1 MVLYLTSARPYAKA
15 LFSEAKE
22 TNQLTSWLGV
32 LRSLSKIIK
41 NKSIVPTINSPNI
54 SDEKIK
60 SVLLE
65 LLREIEPETNNI
77 PKNKLE
83 NFLQLLMNEKRLTAL
98 PDITSF
104 YHKLLNGD
112 QGITEV
118 KVISA
123 FSLSNNQK
131 EQIKKKLER
140 RFGATV
146 KLKVLTDKSLVGGAI
161 IYAGNWVLDDSIKS
175 KLTRLAK
182 KFKEVMFYDKAIT
195 SNRN

>member
-1 MVLYLTSARPYAKA
+1 MVLCLTLARPYAKA

-22 TNQLTSWLGV
+22 TGQLTSWLV
-32 LRSLSKIIK
+32 ILNSLSKIIK
-41 NKSIVPTINSPNI
+41 NKSIALTINNPNI
-54 SDEKIK
+54 LDKTIK
-60 SVLLE
+60 SALLE
-65 LLREIEPETNNI
+65 LLREIEPKANNI
-77 PKNKLE
+77 SQNKLE

-182 KFKEVMFYDKAIT
+182 NLK
-195 SNRN
+195 R

>member
-1 MVLYLTSARPYAKA
+1 MVLYLTPARPYATA

-22 TNQLTSWLGV
+22 TNQLTSWLGI

-98 PDITSF
+98 PDIVLF
-104 YHKLLNGD
+104 YYKLLNDD
-112 QGITEV
+112 QGVTEA

-123 FSLSNNQK
+123 FPLSNNQR

-140 RFGATV
+140 RFSV
-146 KLKVLTDKSLVGGAI
+146 EIKLKVKIDKSLIGGAI
-161 IYAGNWVLDDSIKS
+161 IYAGSWVLDGSIKS
-175 KLTRLAK
+175 KLTRLA
-182 KFKEVMFYDKAIT
+182 
-195 SNRN
+195 RNLKG